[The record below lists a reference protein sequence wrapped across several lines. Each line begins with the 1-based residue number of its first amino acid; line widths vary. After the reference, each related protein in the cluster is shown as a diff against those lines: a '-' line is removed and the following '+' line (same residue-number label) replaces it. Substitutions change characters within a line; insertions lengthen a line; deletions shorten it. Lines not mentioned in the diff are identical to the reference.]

1 MEGHELRPPRVV
13 LTGAK
18 GKGKAATSS
27 ELPSTVEKSTSLPSL
42 KALMTD
48 PSLFEESLLKDPD
61 EEVISFL
68 GFMYGKEVTKNVQD
82 PLRDFAPFQMAA
94 SVSIYIYFCWSFQ
107 IFVLD
112 TTTVVDEL
120 FWHLHGEIL

>member
-13 LTGAK
+13 LTEAK

-27 ELPSTVEKSTSLPSL
+27 ELPSTVEKSISLPSL

-48 PSLFEESLLKDPD
+48 PSLFEEPLLKDPD
-61 EEVISFL
+61 EEVISLL

-82 PLRDFAPFQMAA
+82 PLKDSAPFQMAA
-94 SVSIYIYFCWSFQ
+94 SVSIYLYFCWSFQ
-107 IFVLD
+107 IFVLH